1 MNQGMKQK
9 LLFAMLVTLA
19 SGAAFADDAFKQA
32 DTDQNGAISK
42 QEATSLP
49 GLSEQWDTYDL
60 NTDGEL
66 DEVEF
71 SRFEQVMP
79 KDEKSAQ

>member
-1 MNQGMKQK
+1 MSQK
-9 LLFAMLVTLA
+9 LLFAAIVTLA
-19 SGAAFADDAFKQA
+19 SGAAFADDHAFKQA
-32 DTDQNGAISK
+32 DTDQNGTISK
-42 QEATSLP
+42 QEAAALP

-71 SRFEQVMP
+71 ARFELTMP
-79 KDEKSAQ
+79 KDEKGDE